1 MHGACSN
8 GRTRR
13 AGRLIAFSKTGVMA
27 QSDQIGEY
35 LQQLTPQARS
45 SLLIELERLEVC
57 GAAIPGAAA
66 VLEKLRA
73 EFRKGGRTQNRVAN
87 PSRHFFTPLE
97 PMLVDGAPEHDNSGR
112 ILRGSL
118 AAIWEWI
125 SHDLLPTM
133 ARDYDDQMKPLIAA
147 DNQPEIRKAAAI
159 FQTKV
164 FKYLENALGAPA
176 GADRA
181 RTKLATY
188 TASRSVYGDL
198 TRMVSV
204 LGARDALAK
213 LNKELPASIME
224 FDEAQ
229 VATMTALLDAFRKQS
244 AAALPFALTLVAKRL
259 KTFWQLVRLAT
270 EAAPS
275 KNAADI
281 AATPYAIVVSM
292 VLDRLEDKGAAVR
305 VALKNN
311 RILVAKEILTEIY
324 DTEYAL
330 QVRIGQLEQSDW
342 GMRLNKI
349 MNAIAAEVEAEV
361 RKFPEEVGHVLE
373 SLNQRRRQSLAD
385 RLTQVA
391 SKGRDAF
398 NSGVASCMKLIGQ
411 V

>member
-1 MHGACSN
+1 VA
-8 GRTRR
+8 R
-13 AGRLIAFSKTGVMA
+13 AAITARDGPVAWRNLRKAGVMA
-27 QSDQIGEY
+27 QNDQIGEY
-35 LQQLTPQARS
+35 LRQLTPQARS

-57 GAAIPGAAA
+57 DAAVPGAAA

-73 EFRKGGRTQNRVAN
+73 EFRKGGQQQHRVAN

-112 ILRGSL
+112 MLRGSL

-133 ARDYDDQMKPLIAA
+133 ARDYAAQMKPLIAA
-147 DNQPEIRKAAAI
+147 DDQAEIRKVAAI

-164 FKYLENALGAPA
+164 SKYLENVLSSPDGAE
-176 GADRA
+176 RA

-188 TASRSVYGDL
+188 TASRSAYGDL

-204 LGARDALAK
+204 LSTRDALAK
-213 LNKELPASIME
+213 LDKDLPAGIRE

-229 VATMTALLDAFRKQS
+229 VATITALLDAFRKQN

-259 KTFWQLVRLAT
+259 RTFRQLVGLAT

-292 VLDRLEDKGAAVR
+292 VLDRLEDKGSALRA
-305 VALKNN
+305 ALKNN
-311 RILVAKEILTEIY
+311 RILVAREILTEIY

-342 GMRLNKI
+342 GMRLNRI
-349 MNAIAAEVEAEV
+349 MNTIAAEVEAEL

-373 SLNQRRRQSLAD
+373 SLNARRRRSPAR
-385 RLTQVA
+385 RLTTMA
-391 SKGRDAF
+391 WKGRDAF